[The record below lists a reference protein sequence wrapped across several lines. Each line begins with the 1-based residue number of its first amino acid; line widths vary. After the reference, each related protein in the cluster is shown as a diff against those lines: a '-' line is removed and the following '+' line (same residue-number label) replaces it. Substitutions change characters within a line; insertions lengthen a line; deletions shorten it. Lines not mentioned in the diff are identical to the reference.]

1 MKNFNRS
8 QKSLLTVHLLKM
20 VMDLFISTFLTSYI
34 LAQTPDNILSKGL
47 FNIGLF
53 YVSWYFV
60 YMVFEFICSYFVD
73 KGNRVLFLRIAIVI
87 NTFLIVALV
96 FWGKQ
101 ISTWIIPA
109 GAVCG
114 LVDAFYYSSYLIMR
128 TELSGGKIAKQYNM
142 LVTLITNLIK
152 VVIPIIL
159 GFVIEASS
167 LSTIAIYI
175 VFVSI
180 IQFIVS
186 LFIKLDK
193 TQSSKFEFK
202 KFLNYLKTD
211 KEAFS
216 QLKYT
221 YLSSVPSGFKQTYN
235 VLVVILTVHA
245 FKKDSLLGIYTS
257 LFSLATMLLLIL
269 YKALDNKKF
278 NKLPIYLTI
287 GFLPVVV
294 SIFVAIKTSE
304 FTLVALNFTLT
315 IASYFSEYMGNVERD
330 VVIRHEQKEEFFSE
344 HQVFVEFIQC
354 IGRVI
359 AFSIFML
366 VGLTSNITLFIA
378 MMIFFIAFNPF
389 KFIVLYKQRLV
400 RKEFETIDNN

>member
-34 LAQTPDNILSKGL
+34 LSQTPDNILSKGL

-101 ISTWIIPA
+101 ISNWIIPA

-175 VFVSI
+175 VFVSV

-235 VLVVILTVHA
+235 VLVVILTVYA

-278 NKLPIYLTI
+278 NKLPIYLII

-378 MMIFFIAFNPF
+378 MMIFFITFNPF
-389 KFIVLYKQRLV
+389 KFIVLYKQRQV